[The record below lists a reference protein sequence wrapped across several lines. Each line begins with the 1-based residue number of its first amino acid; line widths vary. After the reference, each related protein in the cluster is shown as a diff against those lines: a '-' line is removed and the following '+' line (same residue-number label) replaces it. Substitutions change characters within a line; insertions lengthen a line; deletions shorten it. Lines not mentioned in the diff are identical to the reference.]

1 MKEKLVSVIVPVYNV
16 EKDLMCCVNS
26 ILNQTYP
33 HLEILL
39 IDDGSTDS
47 SGEMIDQ
54 LTDTRVKKIHQLNSG
69 QAGAR
74 NTGLNLATGDYIVM
88 VDSDDW
94 IQENLVEVCLKT
106 AEESHAD
113 LVLFTSYN
121 VNQEGKKQ
129 YVPRNSG
136 YLLTDAGSVPWNKFY
151 DAQLLRD
158 IRFPLGTWYEDLGM
172 IPAVV
177 LRAKNPVKLD
187 EALYFYQTDRMD
199 SQSNLKQDLKF
210 LEVIPM
216 LQHVEAEMK
225 RLKIYT
231 GNEQEL
237 EWLYMEH
244 LVYRTVL
251 RKIID
256 LKSIK
261 LRKEALREVKQVLE
275 ERFPRWRKNGYSSG
289 HGLTAKLK
297 KIAVRLYL
305 AGFVRLGDW
314 VWKVPFEKRR
324 LKTGF

>member
-1 MKEKLVSVIVPVYNV
+1 MKEKLVSVIVPIYNV
-16 EKDLMCCVNS
+16 EKDLMRCVDS

-47 SGEMIDQ
+47 SGKLMDE
-54 LTDTRVKKIHQLNSG
+54 LTDTRVKKIHQRNSG

-74 NTGLNLATGDYIVM
+74 NAGLDLAMGDYIIM

-94 IQENLVEVCLKT
+94 IREDLVELCLTT
-106 AEESHAD
+106 AEEAQSD
-113 LVLFTSYN
+113 LILFTSYN
-121 VNQEGKKQ
+121 VNQDGKKQ
-129 YVPRNSG
+129 YVPRKSG

-151 DAQLLRD
+151 AAKLLQD

-177 LRAKNPVKLD
+177 LRAKNPVKLE
-187 EALYFYQTDRMD
+187 EALYFYQTDRVD

-225 RLKIYT
+225 RLGVYT

-256 LKSIK
+256 LESIK
-261 LRKEALREVKQVLE
+261 MRKEALVQVKQVLKQK
-275 ERFPRWRKNGYSSG
+275 FPRWKKNGYISG
-289 HGLTAKLK
+289 TGLTAKLK
-297 KIAVRLYL
+297 KMAVRLYL
-305 AGFVRLGDW
+305 AGFVRLGDLI
-314 VWKVPFEKRR
+314 WKVPFEKRR
-324 LKTGF
+324 QKTGF